1 METTDMKIYRSVKSN
16 DKRLFICRQSKR
28 GESPSFSFP
37 PPVRIPLCLPLRK
50 GDAQF
55 PLCKRGIK
63 GDSTALAITG
73 GGHRG

>member
-1 METTDMKIYRSVKSN
+1 MAIKTVQEGR
-16 DKRLFICRQSKR
+16 RPLFFILF
-28 GESPSFSFP
+28 E
-37 PPVRIPLCLPLRK
+37 IPLYLPLSK

-63 GDSTALAITG
+63 GDSTALAIMG